1 MTPKQ
6 LLDSIFQYA
15 IQGKL
20 VEQKIEDG
28 SAEDLY
34 AQIQL
39 EKQKLIS
46 EGRIKREKPSDSIT
60 DDEIPFDIP
69 DTWKWCRLKEL
80 CTKLVDGDHNP
91 PDGIKQPTEYMMLS
105 ATNINCDS
113 LVELN
118 KVRYLTKDVF
128 DIENER
134 TKVAVNDIFF
144 TSVGSM
150 GRSCIYKGGYN
161 ICFQRSVSVITTLIP
176 PEYLKLFLDS
186 PFVQTFVRVNATG
199 TAQKGFYL
207 NQLGNLLIALPPL
220 AEQERIVA
228 KIEELRPYIN
238 RYAMAYDN
246 LELFNTKFP
255 EDMRKSIIQYAI
267 QGKLVEQKSEDG
279 SAEDLY
285 TQIQQEK
292 QKLIAEGKIKREK
305 PSDSITDDEIPFDIP
320 DTWKWCRLKELCT
333 KLVDGDHNPPDGIK
347 QPTEYMMLSAT
358 NINCDSL
365 VELNK
370 VRYLTKDVF
379 DIENERTKVA
389 VNDIFFTSVGSM
401 GRSCIYK
408 GGYNICFQRSVSVIT
423 TLILPEYLKLFLDSP
438 FVQTFVRVNA
448 TGTAQKGFYL
458 NQLANLLIALP
469 PLAEQHRIVSK
480 IEQMLPMCNK
490 LNKEK

>member
-46 EGRIKREKPSDSIT
+46 EGR
-60 DDEIPFDIP
+60 
-69 DTWKWCRLKEL
+69 
-80 CTKLVDGDHNP
+80 
-91 PDGIKQPTEYMMLS
+91 
-105 ATNINCDS
+105 
-113 LVELN
+113 
-118 KVRYLTKDVF
+118 
-128 DIENER
+128 
-134 TKVAVNDIFF
+134 
-144 TSVGSM
+144 
-150 GRSCIYKGGYN
+150 
-161 ICFQRSVSVITTLIP
+161 
-176 PEYLKLFLDS
+176 
-186 PFVQTFVRVNATG
+186 
-199 TAQKGFYL
+199 
-207 NQLGNLLIALPPL
+207 
-220 AEQERIVA
+220 
-228 KIEELRPYIN
+228 
-238 RYAMAYDN
+238 
-246 LELFNTKFP
+246 
-255 EDMRKSIIQYAI
+255 
-267 QGKLVEQKSEDG
+267 
-279 SAEDLY
+279 
-285 TQIQQEK
+285 
-292 QKLIAEGKIKREK
+292 IKREK